1 MTKDESLALKG
12 IAIIMMLLYH
22 LFYVSKVGYCSLIN
36 IGEVSLIRRFSEI
49 CYPVSLYVMIS
60 GYGLYASK
68 IKGSK
73 SKNDFRRIKNI
84 YAHVWII
91 LLLILPVACFVAPN
105 KYPGDFVS
113 FIKNALCLSS
123 SYNSEYWFILPYII
137 LLLLSNALCRFIERN
152 KWYVTILL
160 SMILFLAYLFL
171 YKSVGLSRIK
181 DYLGFGIELYFTISF
196 IFPFALGSLAK
207 KYDIIEQ
214 MESVLIRIFN
224 RGGQSQ
230 DNQRIN
236 VKIQI
241 AAFAFVLSAT
251 VIRMV
256 IPNQSL
262 QPLYVFLIFIS
273 FPFLGHGERVYGI
286 LKFLGRHS
294 LNIWLIHTWI
304 CYYLFEDFVY
314 GMKYPLL
321 IFAFT
326 LGVSIV
332 ISIIV
337 EKIYSLVF
345 DRI

>member
-36 IGEVSLIRRFSEI
+36 IGGVSLIRRFSEI
-49 CYPVSLYVMIS
+49 CYPVPLYVMIS

-73 SKNDFRRIKNI
+73 SKNDFRRIKSI

-91 LLLILPVACFVAPN
+91 LLLILPVACFVAPD
-105 KYPGDFVS
+105 KYPGNFAS
-113 FIKNALCLSS
+113 FIKNVLCLSS

-137 LLLLSNALCRFIERN
+137 LLLLSNVICKFVEKN
-152 KWYVTILL
+152 NWFV
-160 SMILFLAYLFL
+160 SILFSLILSIVYLFL
-171 YKSVGLSRIK
+171 YKFVGLSRIK
-181 DYLGFGIELYFTISF
+181 DYLGFGIELYFTMSF
-196 IFPFALGSLAK
+196 IFPFVLGSIAK
-207 KYDIIEQ
+207 KYDVIERL
-214 MESVLIRIFN
+214 ETAFIRIFN
-224 RGGQSQ
+224 RGGQYQ
-230 DNQRIN
+230 DNQRVN
-236 VKIQI
+236 NKIQI
-241 AAFAFVLSAT
+241 VAVT
-251 VIRMV
+251 IVVMCTIIRMLV
-256 IPNQSL
+256 PNQSL
-262 QPLYVFLIFIS
+262 QSLYVFLIFIL
-273 FPFLGHGERVYGI
+273 FPFFGQGERTYSI

-304 CYYLFEDFVY
+304 CYYLFENFVY
-314 GMKYPLL
+314 GLKYPLL

-337 EKIYSLVF
+337 ERIYSLVF
-345 DRI
+345 DRK